1 VFFCFW
7 VEVSVL
13 AVCAVFDVL
22 SCLSGFSDG
31 FLPCSG
37 LIWSFGAFVLF
48 VIVVCACFRCDLGP
62 RFPLG
67 FLRVFAVRSSVSI
80 V

>member
-1 VFFCFW
+1 MSCFCLF
-7 VEVSVL
+7 VLVSLGSVVDSSLVL
-13 AVCAVFDVL
+13 IGFDAL
-22 SCLSGFSDG
+22 
-31 FLPCSG
+31 
-37 LIWSFGAFVLF
+37 VLF

-67 FLRVFAVRSSVSI
+67 FLRVFAVRSSFSI